1 MLGRTSSPDLAVN
14 LLARLSNVFGKG
26 RPIKESNTLE
36 NVGETQFKKKNTIQI
51 FFLKPVNPVAA
62 QGFIILVYEVMCH
75 CHVVSSDEML
85 N

>member
-36 NVGETQFKKKNTIQI
+36 NVGETQFKKKKKTQFSWV
-51 FFLKPVNPVAA
+51 FF
-62 QGFIILVYEVMCH
+62 
-75 CHVVSSDEML
+75 
-85 N
+85 